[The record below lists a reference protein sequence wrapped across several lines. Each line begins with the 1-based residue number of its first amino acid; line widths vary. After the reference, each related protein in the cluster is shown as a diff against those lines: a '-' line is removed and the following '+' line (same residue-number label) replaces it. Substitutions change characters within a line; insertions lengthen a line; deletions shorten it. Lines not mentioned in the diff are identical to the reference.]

1 MNKSILYLIRRFF
14 FYTLAGFMAVTLN
27 FIIPRMMPGD
37 PASIMFA
44 QFKGKL
50 KPEALD
56 ALKETFGFADGPI
69 LIQYMDYLKHLFR
82 RELCIS
88 ISYFPQPVTEVI

>member
-1 MNKSILYLIRRFF
+1 MNKSVIYIFRRFL
-14 FYTLAGFMAVTLN
+14 FYCLAGFMAITLN
-27 FIIPRMMPGD
+27 FLIPRLMPGD

-56 ALKETFGFADGPI
+56 ALKETFGFADGP
-69 LIQYMDYLKHLFR
+69 LLMQYFDYLKHLFR
-82 RELCIS
+82 GD
-88 ISYFPQPVTEVI
+88 FGV